1 MAVSDPVES
10 VGVAL
15 GRWARGVRRAG
26 GFFLAVRGKLLRPF
40 STWVTPE
47 NAKGFRACRS
57 PHPAADD
64 FIHGLLALAA
74 AVSAPSSLA
83 AAAPD
88 PAAAVSYFRDVR
100 PILQARCQGCHQP
113 AKAEGGY
120 VMTEVPRLFSAGDSG
135 TAGVVAGKPDESHLL
150 AQITPDAAGGAEMPK
165 GAAAL
170 ATAEIALIRRWIVE
184 GAQDDTPPSAG
195 QRVDAEHPP
204 VYTRQPVVTSLD
216 FSPDGSRLAVAG
228 FHEVLVF
235 DVAALR
241 DAAGGVPAPAMRLI
255 GLSERIERVRFA
267 PDGSRLLV
275 TGGNPSRMG
284 EVQIWSMAD
293 GTLVR
298 SIPVTFDTVY
308 GGCWSPDG
316 KLVAFGCTDNS
327 VRAVAVD
334 TGEQV
339 LFQGAHEDWA
349 LDTVFAPQGDHVI
362 SVGRDMTVKLTELA
376 TQRFVDNITSITPG
390 ALRGGLA
397 AVDRHPS
404 LEHVV
409 AAGSDGTPRA
419 YRIHRHAKRVI
430 GDDANLIFPLHSVT
444 GRVAA
449 VRFSP
454 DGRRVAAVGGVDGRG
469 ELVVSSYD
477 LEADVPQPVLD
488 IMAKVPGETRRKGS
502 QRSEAEWAKLDE
514 YREASTKLLCRVPL
528 PDGVAYAAAFVPSGS
543 EVAVAGADGVVRC
556 FDAASGAERW
566 RFSAVRIEPVAA
578 ADAVLPLPW
587 QIEAS
592 IEPEPTPP
600 GNVTGLTVQPAEV
613 LLAGPFASAQVVVTG
628 TLADG
633 RTIDLTR
640 SVRFEGVVDA
650 AAGAQSAAGAGGVVS
665 IGPGGLLRPRADGAA
680 TLRIVHG
687 QAEGAVAAT
696 LPVRVEGTTSAPHV
710 DFVRDVNPVLTRL
723 GCNQGTC
730 HGAAKGKNGFKL
742 SLRGYD
748 PVFDVRAF
756 TDEHGSR
763 RVNVA
768 SPDDSLMLLKASAT
782 VPHVGGLLA
791 KPDDPAYQTIR
802 RWIDEGAA
810 LDLSTPRVA
819 SIAVSP
825 AGAVIDMPGRRQ
837 QFRVVASYTDGTT
850 RDVTRHAFLE
860 SGNGEVA
867 TADATGLVTAVRRG
881 EAPILV
887 RYEGAY
893 SAVTLTVMGDRDG
906 FTWRQPESWGPIDDL
921 VTRKWQA
928 MQIAPAPLCSDVEF
942 LRRVTLDLTGLP
954 PTASEVKAFLADGR
968 DTRVKRA
975 ELVARLV
982 GGAAFVEH
990 WTNKWADL
998 LQVNPKFL
1006 GAEGAAGLRAW
1017 IGGHVAANTPY
1028 DDFAR
1033 EILTATGSNRENPA
1047 AAYFKTLRDPLQTM
1061 ENTTHLFLGVR
1072 FNCNKCHDHPFERWT
1087 QDQYYQTAAFFA
1099 RVELA
1104 RDPESK
1110 DRRIGGTAVEGA
1122 KPLWEIVKDAAEGE
1136 VTHERTGQPVPPQ
1149 FPFDCSHAVP
1159 EGASRRA
1166 TFAAWL
1172 TSPDNA
1178 YFARSYVNRIWG
1190 YLFGVGIIDPIDDIR
1205 AGNPPTNPALLDHL
1219 TRSFIASGFDTRRL
1233 LMEICTS
1240 RTYGLAIDS
1249 SKWNQDDRINYS
1261 RALPRRLPAE
1271 TLFDSLH
1278 TVVGVPTRFPGYPA
1292 GTRAAALPDV
1302 SSQFGGGFLQTF
1314 GRPARESACECERS
1328 AGVALGPVMALV
1340 SGPAVGD
1347 LLADGTSELA
1357 KLVAAEPDDAR
1368 LVNEVFLRVLN
1379 RPSQPEETAAV
1390 GRLMAEIT
1398 ADHES
1403 LAAEL
1408 ASAEEVWKVERARRE
1423 DLRTARIAEAG
1434 RALEEARSAYEPR
1447 RIELERARGER
1458 FVMALAAVER
1468 AHATVDEAVARLE
1481 AAAAAAPRWQAA
1493 LPERVESAAKATLE
1507 TLPDGSVRVSGKE
1520 GAETT
1525 TITSTL
1531 WLPRLTGL
1539 RLEALTDPSLP
1550 RQGPGRSA
1558 DGNFVVNEIV
1568 VEVRPLAAAGT
1579 VRKIAFH
1586 KAQATVAQASM
1597 GPELAVDGD
1606 PSAGRGWA
1614 VSPRTGEDHWAVFEA
1629 KEPPEFSG
1637 PQLVTVRIEQKFA
1650 GGKHA
1655 LGRFRVSFTDATA
1668 PLALGVPEIAARL
1681 AAIPRERRSPTET
1694 AHLAEIALVRD
1705 PQRLQAAAS
1714 LRAAADPVPLDPTV
1728 VARAADLAEAEKPVV
1743 DDPAIVRL
1751 RSDMAASTR
1760 QVADRRLTAVQDL
1773 AWALINSPAFFF
1785 NH

>member
-1 MAVSDPVES
+1 MAVSDPVDS
-10 VGVAL
+10 VGVA
-15 GRWARGVRRAG
+15 RGCGACRAG
-26 GFFLAVRGKLLRPF
+26 GGPGPLSLG
-40 STWVTPE
+40 
-47 NAKGFRACRS
+47 RA
-57 PHPAADD
+57 
-64 FIHGLLALAA
+64 FGLLLAA
-74 AVSAPSSLA
+74 LSSVA
-83 AAAPD
+83 AAAAD
-88 PAAAVSYFRDVR
+88 PAAPVSYFRDVR
-100 PILQARCQGCHQP
+100 PLLQARCQGCHQP

-135 TAGVVAGKPDESHLL
+135 TAGVVAGKPEESHLL
-150 AQITPDAAGGAEMPK
+150 AQITPDAAGVAEMPK
-165 GAAAL
+165 AAKAL
-170 ATAEIALIRRWIVE
+170 ATAEIDLIRRWIAE

-195 QRVDAEHPP
+195 QRVDADHPP

-235 DVAALR
+235 EVAALR
-241 DAAGGVPAPAMRLI
+241 DAAAGPPAPALRLI
-255 GLSERIERVRFA
+255 GLSERVERVRFS

-293 GTLVR
+293 GALIR
-298 SIPVTFDTVY
+298 SIPVTFDTVF

-316 KLVAFGCTDNS
+316 TLVAFGCTDNS
-327 VRAVAVD
+327 VRAVSVD

-339 LFQGAHEDWA
+339 LFQGAHEDWV
-349 LDTVFAPQGDHVI
+349 LDTVFAPQGDHVV
-362 SVGRDMTVKLTELA
+362 SVGRDMSVKLTELA

-397 AVDRHPS
+397 AIDRHPS

-430 GDDANLIFPLHSVT
+430 GDDANLIFPLHPVT
-444 GRVAA
+444 GRVSA

-477 LEADVPQPVLD
+477 LEADVPQPILD
-488 IMAKVPGETRRKGS
+488 IMAKVPGETRKKGT
-502 QRSEAEWAKLDE
+502 QRSDAEWAKLDE
-514 YREASTKLLCRVPL
+514 YREASTKELCRVAL
-528 PDGVAYAAAFVPSGS
+528 PDGVAYAAAFAPSGG

-566 RFSAVRIEPVAA
+566 RFAAVRIEPVAA

-587 QIEAS
+587 PIEAS
-592 IEPEPTPP
+592 IEPEPAPP
-600 GNVTGLTVQPAEV
+600 GQVTGLTVQPADIV
-613 LLAGPFASAQVVVTG
+613 LAGPFATAQLVVTG

-633 RTIDLTR
+633 RTIDVTR
-640 SVRFEGVVDA
+640 SVRFDGAGADPQ
-650 AAGAQSAAGAGGVVS
+650 AAGIVS
-665 IGPGGLLRPRADGAA
+665 IGPGGLLRPRADG
-680 TLRIVHG
+680 TTSLRLVHG
-687 QAEGAVAAT
+687 QGDAAVAAT
-696 LPVRVEGTTSAPHV
+696 LAVRVEGTTSVPHV

-748 PVFDVRAF
+748 PIFDVRAF

-810 LDLSTPRVA
+810 LDLATPRVA

-893 SAVTLTVMGDRDG
+893 AAVTLTVMGDRDG
-906 FTWRQPESWGPIDDL
+906 FAWRQPESWGPIDDL

-928 MQIAPAPLCSDVEF
+928 MQIEPAPLCPDVEF

-954 PTASEVKAFLADGR
+954 PTAADVKAFMADGR

-982 GGAAFVEH
+982 GGTAFVEH

-1028 DDFAR
+1028 DVFAR
-1033 EILTATGSNRENPA
+1033 EILTATGSNREQPA
-1047 AAYFKTLRDPLQTM
+1047 ASYFKTLRDPLQTM

-1072 FNCNKCHDHPFERWT
+1072 FNCNRCHDHPFERWT
-1087 QDQYYQTAAFFA
+1087 QDQYFQTAAFFA

-1110 DRRIGGTAVEGA
+1110 DRTIGGTAVEGA
-1122 KPLWEIVKDAAEGE
+1122 KPLWEIVKDGTAGE

-1149 FPFDCSHAVP
+1149 FPFDCSFSAP
-1159 EGASRRA
+1159 EDASRRD

-1219 TRSFIASGFDTRRL
+1219 TRSFVASGFDTRRL

-1249 SKWNQDDRINYS
+1249 SRWNQDDRINYS

-1278 TVVGVPTRFPGYPA
+1278 AVVGVPTRFPGYPA

-1314 GRPARESACECERS
+1314 GRPARESACECERG

-1347 LLADGTSELA
+1347 LLADGSSALA
-1357 KLVAAEPDDAR
+1357 KLVASEPDDAR
-1368 LVNEVFLRVLN
+1368 LVDEVFLRILN
-1379 RPSQPEETAAV
+1379 RPSQPRETAAV
-1390 GRLMAEIT
+1390 GQLMADIG
-1398 ADHES
+1398 ADHEV

-1408 ASAEEVWKVERARRE
+1408 AKAEEAWKVERTRLEAVR
-1423 DLRTARIAEAG
+1423 DGRIDAAS
-1434 RALEEARSAYEPR
+1434 RALSEAVAAYEPR
-1447 RIELERARGER
+1447 RIELEQARGER
-1458 FVMALAAVER
+1458 FGKALAAVEK
-1468 AHATVDEAVARLE
+1468 AHATADEAVARLE
-1481 AAAAAAPRWQAA
+1481 EAVAKAPAWQAA
-1493 LPERVESAAKATLE
+1493 LPERVESAARATLE
-1507 TLPDGSVRVSGKE
+1507 TLPDGTVRVSGKE
-1520 GAETT
+1520 GAEAT

-1550 RQGPGRSA
+1550 RQGPGRSP

-1568 VEVRPLAAAGT
+1568 VEVRPLAAPGT
-1579 VRKIAFH
+1579 VRRIAFH
-1586 KAQATVAQASM
+1586 KAQATFAQAAL

-1606 PSAGRGWA
+1606 LNPGRGWA

-1629 KEPPEFSG
+1629 KEPAEFTG
-1637 PQLVTVRIEQKFA
+1637 PQQVTIRIEQKYT

-1655 LGRFRVSFTDATA
+1655 LGRFRVSFTDASA
-1668 PLALGVPEIAARL
+1668 PLVLGAPEIAARL
-1681 AAIPRERRSPTET
+1681 VAIPRERRSPAE
-1694 AHLAEIALVRD
+1694 AALLAEIALARD
-1705 PQRLQAAAS
+1705 PQRLEAAAA
-1714 LRAAADPVPLDPTV
+1714 LRAAADPLPPDPTV
-1728 VARAADLAEAEKPVV
+1728 VARAADLAEAQTPVA
-1743 DDPAIVRL
+1743 DAPAIVRL

-1760 QVADRRLTAVQDL
+1760 QLADRRLTAVQDL